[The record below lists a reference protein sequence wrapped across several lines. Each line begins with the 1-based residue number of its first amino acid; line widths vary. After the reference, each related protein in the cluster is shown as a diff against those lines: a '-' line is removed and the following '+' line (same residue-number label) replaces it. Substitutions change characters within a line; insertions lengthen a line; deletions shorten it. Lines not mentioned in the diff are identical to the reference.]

1 MNIAIIDDQADIRY
15 AVEKMLSNQGH
26 TCYGFNGAEEDL
38 IEGVD
43 VFDIDLII
51 LDMMLGENL
60 MGIDVL
66 QKIKDASYQIPTIL
80 ITAYTTPSNL
90 INASKSG
97 IVDIIEKPFSTK
109 DLLDVVDKYKKDDKK
124 NKHFVFKD
132 DKEEFIGS
140 FETMKG
146 VYSKIGI
153 AAKSD
158 ISVSIFGETGT
169 GKELVS
175 KLIHKNSPK
184 STSPFVAINCANLSQ
199 EKFES
204 QFYGEEGKEGYASIV
219 RDGTLFLD
227 EISELKPSIQSKLL
241 RFLELKTYTPIGETK
256 ERRFDGRIICA
267 SLINPKELVEKQA
280 FRNDL
285 YHRISMLEI
294 ELPNLTQR
302 KNDIK
307 DLIYH
312 FIKLANI
319 ELNAK
324 IKNIDKDAIEFLK
337 NYKFSGNIRELKNTI
352 FKAVLIARNDNIIL
366 EDIKDTLQSEMKT
379 QDFFMDEICMKLVN
393 IYGIEN
399 SKNIF
404 DDFEKGILKELTCRC
419 QNISKLSKYI
429 GISRNTLKAKI
440 QKFKIQAL
448 TPLE

>member
-1 MNIAIIDDQADIRY
+1 MKIAIIDDQADIRY

-26 TCYGFNGAEEDL
+26 TCYGFSGAEEDL
-38 IEGVD
+38 IEGID

-60 MGIDVL
+60 TGIDVL

-109 DLLDVVDKYKKDDKK
+109 DLLEVVDKYKKDDKK
-124 NKHFVFKD
+124 SKHFVFKD

-140 FETMKG
+140 FETMKD

-153 AAKSD
+153 AAKSY

-184 STSPFVAINCANLSQ
+184 AASPFVAINCANVSE

-204 QFYGEEGKEGYASIV
+204 QFYGENDKKGYASLV
-219 RDGTLFLD
+219 GEGTLFLD

-256 ERRFDGRIICA
+256 DRRFNGRIICA
-267 SLINPKELVEKQA
+267 SSINPKELVEKHT

-312 FIKLANI
+312 FIKLANL
-319 ELNAK
+319 ELNTN
-324 IKNIDKDAIEFLK
+324 IKNIDKDAAEFLK
-337 NYKFSGNIRELKNTI
+337 SYKFSGNIRELKNSI
-352 FKAVLIARNDNIIL
+352 FKAALIARNDKIIL
-366 EDIKDTLQSEMKT
+366 EDIKDILQSEVKT
-379 QDFFMDEICMKLVN
+379 KDFSMDEICKKLVN
-393 IYGIEN
+393 IYGVEN
-399 SKNIF
+399 AKNILE
-404 DDFEKGILKELTCRC
+404 DIEQGVLKELMSRC
-419 QNISKLSKYI
+419 QNNSKLSIYL

-440 QKFKIQAL
+440 QKFKIQPL
-448 TPLE
+448 TPLK

>member
-1 MNIAIIDDQADIRY
+1 MKIAIIDDQADIRY
-15 AVEKMLSNQGH
+15 AVEKMLSNKGH
-26 TCYGFNGAEEDL
+26 TCYGFSGIEEDL
-38 IEGVD
+38 IEGID

-60 MGIDVL
+60 TGINVL

-97 IVDIIEKPFSTK
+97 IVDIIEKPFSTN
-109 DLLDVVDKYKKDDKK
+109 DLLEVVNKYKKDDKK
-124 NKHFVFKD
+124 AKKFVFED
-132 DKEEFIGS
+132 NNEEFIGS
-140 FETMKG
+140 FETMKE

-184 STSPFVAINCANLSQ
+184 AASPFVAINCANLSQ

-204 QFYGEEGKEGYASIV
+204 QFYGENGRKGYASMV
-219 RDGTLFLD
+219 GEGTLFLD
-227 EISELKPSIQSKLL
+227 EISELKPEIQSKLL
-241 RFLELKTYTPIGETK
+241 RFLELKTYIPIGETK

-267 SLINPKELVEKQA
+267 SSINPKELVEKQA

-294 ELPNLTQR
+294 ELPDLTKR

-319 ELNAK
+319 ELNTK
-324 IKNIDKDAIEFLK
+324 IKNIDKNAVEFLK
-337 NYKFSGNIRELKNTI
+337 SYKFSGNIRELKNSI
-352 FKAVLIARNDNIIL
+352 FKTALIARNDKIIL
-366 EDIKDTLQSEMKT
+366 EDIKTVLQPDTKT
-379 QDFFMDEICMKLVN
+379 QDFSIDEICKNLVN
-393 IYGIEN
+393 IYGAEN

-404 DDFEKGILKELTCRC
+404 EDVEKGILKELVDRC
-419 QNISKLSKYI
+419 QNISKLAKYM
-429 GISRNTLKAKI
+429 GISRNTLKTKI
-440 QKFKIQAL
+440 QKFKI
-448 TPLE
+448 